1 MEVMRS
7 LVRRYVTAEQKKSE
21 EMGVTEDDVNEI
33 KQDISTFRFELID
46 ILRQNGMDTSK
57 AASKD
62 HQGDY
67 FRRSSRVQLFRIC
80 KRHFPIW
87 QLLAKRVAI
96 ANVDSRKA
104 SRSAWLRILSVKLSS
119 LKRAR

>member
-21 EMGVTEDDVNEI
+21 ELGVTEDDVNEI

-80 KRHFPIW
+80 KRNISLFDSWW
-87 QLLAKRVAI
+87 QKGSQ
-96 ANVDSRKA
+96 SRT
-104 SRSAWLRILSVKLSS
+104 STQERLPDRHG
-119 LKRAR
+119 